1 MFYEQSSCQNTSRQK
16 NIGIKSSLMSQKHL
30 SWKHFDK
37 FQKRKHKV
45 RVLFICYTHSKST
58 RLKRNMH
65 VVLQRTFLI
74 YWCLRW
80 EWTTEPLQPLI
91 HWVDESNGS
100 EPCYHGFIGLGIAHG
115 ICITWYISIIV
126 HVFLKLCIMYFYHKG
141 QYLQIV
147 WLEHV
152 IHPMF
157 SSFDVYLKNH

>member
-1 MFYEQSSCQNTSRQK
+1 MFHEQSSRQNTSRQK
-16 NIGIKSSLMSQKHL
+16 KYWHQKFTHESKTL
-30 SWKHFDK
+30 VMKTLCQIPK
-37 FQKRKHKV
+37 EKTQV

-65 VVLQRTFLI
+65 VILRRTFLI
-74 YWCLRW
+74 YWYLRW

-126 HVFLKLCIMYFYHKG
+126 HVFLKLCIMYFYRKG

-147 WLEHV
+147 WREHV

-157 SSFDVYLKNH
+157 LL